1 VGVRTLFRAIRYQS
15 SKSDRAVLK
24 WFLIICLLAAS
35 AVGLTIFLLFRAAL
49 WSPQVKQDSA
59 RLDSILANQKIDTV
73 EFNSPLGTNMIVGD
87 EALKF
92 VASLRKTNRI
102 ANVDWTKQQVK
113 HVRLLSGTNEVCCL
127 SLGDDGAWEFGSYG
141 FRLRQ

>member
-1 VGVRTLFRAIRYQS
+1 MKSVFKAIGYQS

-24 WFLIICLLAAS
+24 WVFIICLV
-35 AVGLTIFLLFRAAL
+35 AVFAIGLTILLLFRATL
-49 WSPQVKQDSA
+49 WSPQIKQDSV
-59 RLDSILANQKIDTV
+59 RLDLILTNQKIDTV
-73 EFNSPLGTNMIVGD
+73 EFISPLETNMLIGD

-92 VASLRKTNRI
+92 LALLHKTNRI
-102 ANVDWTKQQVK
+102 ANVDWTKQQVQ
-113 HVRLLSGTNEVCCL
+113 HVRLLNGTNEVCCL

>member
-1 VGVRTLFRAIRYQS
+1 MKSVFKSIGYQS

-24 WFLIICLLAAS
+24 WVFIICLV
-35 AVGLTIFLLFRAAL
+35 AVFAIGLTILLLFRATL

-59 RLDSILANQKIDTV
+59 RLDAILTNQKIDTV
-73 EFNSPLGTNMIVGD
+73 EFISPLETNMLIGD

-92 VASLRKTNRI
+92 VASLHKTNRI
-102 ANVDWTKQQVK
+102 ANVDWTKQQAQ
-113 HVRLLSGTNEVCCL
+113 HVRLLDGTNAVCWL
-127 SLGDDGAWEFGSYG
+127 SLGEDGAWEFGNYG